1 MTLRD
6 KVTNQILKN
15 HPIPHELQNPKYAFY
30 YKDYADNL
38 YCPMGKE
45 AERAYARGKGAET
58 KPQTITR
65 NGVTYTIP
73 AKMASIVS
81 SSAMTFNL
89 LGNDYIDIPN
99 DGVLPYGVYDI
110 EYEKQMHTIAC
121 GNSPAH
127 LDAFLSDEAHKT
139 AIFFE
144 MKTLEWLGEP
154 SSISRT
160 YFTEKYYFKADETA
174 VNFSKDA
181 FEFFV
186 RWANVIEQEDF
197 KRYDAWQMFKHL
209 LAIYNYTSFVTKDAV
224 NEFDRNRSMA
234 GKYNN
239 IILANVVNEFPAE
252 LIEDEETRVEYEK
265 ALNEE
270 RSEAQIFRDTMKHC
284 EIPWV
289 FDNNC
294 NSGVRIEYISAKDF
308 ANSLDMSDDKR
319 EYLKRYYS

>member
-15 HPIPHELQNPKYAFY
+15 HPIPHELRNPKYAFY

-58 KPQTITR
+58 KPQTVTR
-65 NGVTYTIP
+65 NGMTYTTP

-139 AIFFE
+139 AIFCE

-186 RWANVIEQEDF
+186 RWANVIEQEAF

-252 LIEDEETRVEYEK
+252 LIEDEETQVEYEK

-270 RSEAQIFRDTMKHC
+270 RIEAQIFRDTMKHC

>member
-15 HPIPHELQNPKYAFY
+15 HPIPAELQNPKYAFY
-30 YKDYADNL
+30 YNDYANNL
-38 YCPMGKE
+38 YCAMGKE
-45 AERAYARGKGAET
+45 AERAQARGKGAET
-58 KPQTITR
+58 KPQTVTR
-65 NGVTYTIP
+65 NGVTYTTP

-89 LGNDYIDIPN
+89 LGNDYIDISN
-99 DGVLPYGVYDI
+99 DGILPCGIYDI
-110 EYEKQMHTIAC
+110 EYEKQMHTIAY

-127 LDAFLSDEAHKT
+127 LDAFLSDEANKT
-139 AIFFE
+139 VIFCE
-144 MKTLEWLGEP
+144 MKTLEWLGDP

-160 YFTEKYYFKADETA
+160 YFTDKYYFKADETA
-174 VNFSKDA
+174 VNFPKDA

-186 RWANVIEQEDF
+186 RWANVIKQEDF

-209 LAIYNYTSFVTKDAV
+209 LAIYNYTSFVTKDSV

-270 RSEAQIFRDTMKHC
+270 RIEARIFRDTMLHC

-294 NSGVRIEYISAKDF
+294 NAGIRIEYVSAKDF

-319 EYLKRYYS
+319 DYLKRYYS